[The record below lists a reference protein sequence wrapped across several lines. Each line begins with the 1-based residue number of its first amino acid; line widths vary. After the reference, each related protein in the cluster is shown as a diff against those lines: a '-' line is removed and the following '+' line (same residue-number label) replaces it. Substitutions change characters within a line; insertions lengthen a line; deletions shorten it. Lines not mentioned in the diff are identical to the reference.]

1 MPRLFGTFGVRG
13 LANVELTPELVY
25 RLGLALATH
34 LGNQGEVAVGRD
46 NRTSSEMLEQAVIA
60 GLTSGGCRVL
70 KLGMVPTPVFSF
82 GVKHFRCSAGVMI
95 TASHNPP
102 EYNGVKFWEA
112 DGSGFSRE
120 REGEIER
127 LLEEGRLKKV
137 GWREI
142 GGVEEADAL
151 EPYREEVLR
160 RVKAPERG
168 LKVVVDCGNAVGSL
182 VVPGLLSDL
191 GVQVISLN
199 DYLDGTY
206 PSRKLEPLPENLT
219 LLSRTVASCGADL
232 GIALDGDADRS
243 VVADETGRVLMGD
256 RVFALVARHYLRG
269 RRRPR
274 IITPVATSSVIDDVA
289 RELGGEVV
297 RTRVGEPE
305 IVGEFKRNGGDL
317 GGEENG
323 GVMFFDWSMCREGI
337 FTSLKFVEALAES
350 GRKASEFDA
359 TLPLYFQVKER
370 VPCPNELKGRV
381 MEELVREFS
390 SHPLDRTDGLKIQTE
405 DGWLLLRPSGTE
417 PIFRCFAEA
426 RTEERARELAEL
438 GLRKLREVTGKMA
451 V

>member
-1 MPRLFGTFGVRG
+1 MPKLFGTFGVRG
-13 LANVELTPELVY
+13 IANLELTPELAY
-25 RLGLALATH
+25 KLALALATH
-34 LGNQGEVAVGRD
+34 LGNQGEVVVGRD

-60 GLTSGGCRVL
+60 GLTAGGCKVL
-70 KLGMVPTPVFSF
+70 DLGLVPTPVLSF
-82 GVKHFRCSAGVMI
+82 GVKYFGGSAGVMI

-120 REGEIER
+120 REEEIEK
-127 LLEEGRLKKV
+127 LLEGGELKKV
-137 GWREI
+137 GWKEI
-142 GGVEEADAL
+142 GRVERVDAL
-151 EPYREEVLR
+151 EPYREEVLK
-160 RVKAPERG
+160 RVKVRER

-182 VVPGLLSDL
+182 VVPQLLSDL
-191 GVQVISLN
+191 GMQVVSLN

-219 LLSRTVASCGADL
+219 LLSRTVSSCGADL

-269 RRRPR
+269 RKRPR

-289 RELGGEVV
+289 RELGGEVI

-305 IVGEFKRNGGDL
+305 IVGEFKRRGGDL

-337 FTSLKFVEALAES
+337 FTSLKFLEALAES
-350 GRKASEFDA
+350 GKKTSEFDA

-370 VPCPNELKGRV
+370 VPCPNELKAKV
-381 MEELVREFS
+381 MEELEREFS
-390 SHPLDRTDGLKIQTE
+390 SYPLDRTDGVKVLME

-426 RTEERARELAEL
+426 RTERRAKQLAEL
-438 GLRKLREVTGKMA
+438 GLGKLKEVMGR
-451 V
+451 VG

>member
-1 MPRLFGTFGVRG
+1 M
-13 LANVELTPELVY
+13 ELTPELAY

-34 LGNQGEVAVGRD
+34 LGNEGEVAVGRD

-60 GLTSGGCRVL
+60 GLTSGGCSVL
-70 KLGMVPTPVFSF
+70 RFGLVPTPVLSF
-82 GVKHFRCSAGVMI
+82 GVRYFRCSAGVMI

-102 EYNGVKFWEA
+102 EYNGVKFWEE

-127 LLEEGRLKKV
+127 MLEEGRLKKV

-151 EPYREEVLR
+151 GPYREEVLKRVRAPDR
-160 RVKAPERG
+160 R

-182 VVPGLLSDL
+182 VVPGLLSEL
-191 GVQVISLN
+191 GVQVISMN

-219 LLSRTVASCGADL
+219 LLSRMVVSTGADL

-243 VVADETGRVLMGD
+243 VVADERGRVLMGD

-269 RRRPR
+269 RRKPR

-323 GVMFFDWSMCREGI
+323 GVMFFDWSRCREGI

-350 GRKASEFDA
+350 GRSTSEFDA
-359 TLPLYFQVKER
+359 TLPLYFQIKER
-370 VPCPNELKGRV
+370 VPCPDELKGKVLGRL
-381 MEELVREFS
+381 EREFS
-390 SHPLDRTDGLKIQTE
+390 SYPVDRTDGLKVQLE

-426 RTEERARELAEL
+426 RTEARARELAEL
-438 GLRKLREVTGKMA
+438 GLRKLREA
-451 V
+451 VEAA